1 MHTLLQHPN
10 QMLGLLDIG
19 TAKVVC
25 VLLLREPSG
34 AVRVIGLGHQRSR
47 GLKASVIIDADA
59 AEDSVRATVAQAE
72 QMAGVRVDDVVMAAA
87 CGRLASNHL
96 ATGLDLH
103 GRAVVAADF
112 EKLRDAGRAHA
123 DQEDRAPLHLEVMG
137 ARLDGH
143 PVAGAVIGRQGQRL
157 TLDIHLVSAD
167 RAPLR
172 HLIHIAERCNL
183 RVLAM
188 APAPLA
194 SAIAVT
200 TPLERTQ
207 GVIVLD
213 CGAGTTG
220 LSLFSGGACVGVHV
234 LQVGGNHLTYDVTR
248 AFGLPLNEAER
259 IKKNYAI
266 NELAHAVPEQRSA
279 LKHADAARPAGD
291 VHASSKQVTRAAM
304 ITMFTTR
311 VDALLQQIVQRIQR
325 SGIPAERLGH
335 VVLTGGGALLPLLAE
350 RATLALG
357 RPVRLGAPFA
367 LSGWPQAL
375 LQPAFATVAGL
386 QQVALYPALGLRL
399 AVVSNPIG
407 PIQSGHSQ
415 HAGAD
420 AWRRQRM

>member
-1 MHTLLQHPN
+1 MHSLLQHPN
-10 QMLGLLDIG
+10 QILGLLDIG

-25 VLLLREPSG
+25 VLLLREASG
-34 AVRVIGLGHQRSR
+34 AVRVIGLGHQWAR

-72 QMAGVRVDDVVMAAA
+72 QMAGVGVEDVVMAAA

-96 ATGLDLH
+96 ATGLDLG
-103 GRAVVAADF
+103 GRAVTATDID
-112 EKLRDAGRAHA
+112 KLRDAGRAHA

-143 PVAGAVIGRQGQRL
+143 PVAGAVIGRQGERL

-172 HLIHIAERCNL
+172 HFIHIAERCNL

-200 TPLERTQ
+200 TPLERAQ

-220 LSLFSGGACVGVHV
+220 LSLFAGSACVGVHV

-266 NELAHAVPEQRSA
+266 DGFAHAVPEQRSA
-279 LKHADAARPAGD
+279 LKNADATRPAGD
-291 VHASSKQVTRAAM
+291 VHASSKQATRADM
-304 ITMFTTR
+304 ITMLTTR

-325 SGIPAERLGH
+325 SGIPAERLRH

-350 RATLALG
+350 RAMLALG
-357 RPVRLGAPFA
+357 RPVRIGAPFA
-367 LSGWPQAL
+367 LNGWPQAL

-386 QQVALYPALGLRL
+386 QQVAFNPALGLRL
-399 AVVSNPIG
+399 AVI
-407 PIQSGHSQ
+407 PIQSGQ
-415 HAGAD
+415 PGAD
-420 AWRRQRM
+420 VWRRQSM